1 MSDSMRRFPERDP
14 VPISIPPAKLAA
26 QAEIDAHK
34 AEFKARGGQIQAV
47 DSSHNRNPQFIL
59 GNMIRPDQ

>member
-34 AEFKARGGQIQAV
+34 AEFEARGGHIHVV

-59 GNMIRPDQ
+59 GNVIRPEQ